1 MNIWFL
7 KFNPG
12 LFSALK
18 TDSFKHQIVVKL
30 NTDLMSIFLISIS
43 FKNLSLTLKILSL
56 KVSISTPQETS
67 EIRTVEYPLQ

>member
-7 KFNPG
+7 KLNPA

-18 TDSFKHQIVVKL
+18 TDSFKHQIAVKL
-30 NTDLMSIFLISIS
+30 NTDLISIFLISNS
-43 FKNLSLTLKILSL
+43 FRNLSLTLKILFL